1 MSLKLMVFGQFKS
14 TMKDEFEAAEVEK
27 PPQQDKST
35 TAEEFLK
42 TPDAKRFVERWAKK
56 NREGKPMYTKRG
68 IVALLGSIFRIS
80 GLSSNKKVLDTSD
93 ELLSMLGGMDGLQ
106 GFLMGWKAKSEGLI
120 TALKTAIGAK

>member
-1 MSLKLMVFGQFKS
+1 MVFGQFKS
-14 TMKDEFEAAEVEK
+14 TVKESEFEPAEVEK

-42 TPDAKRFVERWAKK
+42 TSDAKRFVERWTKK
-56 NREGKPMYTKRG
+56 TRDGKPMYTKRG

-80 GLSSNKKVLDTSD
+80 GLNSNKTVLGTSD

-120 TALKTAIGAK
+120 TALKSVIGAK